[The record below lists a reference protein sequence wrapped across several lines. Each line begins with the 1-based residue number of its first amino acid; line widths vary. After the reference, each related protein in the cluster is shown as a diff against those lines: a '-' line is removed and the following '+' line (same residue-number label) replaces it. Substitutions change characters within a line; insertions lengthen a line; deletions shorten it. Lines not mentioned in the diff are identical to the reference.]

1 MTYLC
6 GVLMSTTTKRVWF
19 WLLSGYLA
27 VGAAMAATVGTADH
41 SKFEQ
46 LKKPFKSGPEVTKA
60 CLACHTEAANQVM
73 HTSHWTWE
81 YTNPANGQ
89 RLGKKTVLNNFCI
102 ATAPNLAFCTSCHAG
117 YGWDSAHFDFAKQ
130 DNVDCLVCHD
140 TTGKYRK
147 APGKA
152 GHPAYQDMEFPKGSG
167 KVIKAVDLNAVAQ
180 KVGKSSR
187 DNCGACH
194 FSGGGGD
201 GVKHGD
207 MDSSLAAPEP
217 NVDVHMDAAGLDF
230 SCATCHKTAGH
241 KVPGSRYAPTAMDK
255 ETHIRGKADRNPAT
269 CQSCHNSRPHKS
281 TRLNTHANKI
291 ACQTCHIPTIAR
303 GGVAT
308 KLSWDWSTAGKLSPE
323 GKPITKKDSHGHVI
337 YDSRKGDFVVG
348 ENVVPEY
355 AWFNGQVKYTLISD
369 KVVKGDK
376 PTQINRFEGSATDGK
391 SMIWPLKV
399 FTGKQPYDPIN
410 QTLLVP
416 HTAGDKGTG
425 YWDNFNWD
433 RALMAGMEAAGAPY
447 SGQFDFIETEMS
459 WPITHMVAPKKDALS
474 CAQCHQPQSGV
485 GRLDKVEG
493 IYMPGRRSNYWLD
506 LIGWLAAAG
515 TLIGVSIHG
524 AIRIYMAR
532 KNPAAGHP

>member
-1 MTYLC
+1 MI
-6 GVLMSTTTKRVWF
+6 
-19 WLLSGYLA
+19 
-27 VGAAMAATVGTADH
+27 GAALAATVGTADH

-60 CLACHTEAANQVM
+60 CLACHTEAAHQVM
-73 HTSHWTWE
+73 KTSHWTWE

-102 ATAPNLAFCTSCHAG
+102 ATAPNLPFCTSCHAG
-117 YGWDSAHFDFAKQ
+117 YGWDSAQFDFGKQ
-130 DNVDCLVCHD
+130 DHVDCLVCHD

-167 KVIKAVDLNAVAQ
+167 KIMKAVDLNAVAQ

-230 SCATCHKTAGH
+230 SCATCHKTTGH
-241 KVPGSRYAPTAMDK
+241 KVPGSRYAPMAMDK

-269 CQSCHNSRPHKS
+269 CQSCHNSRPHKNA
-281 TRLNTHANKI
+281 RLNTHANKI

-355 AWFNGQVKYTLISD
+355 AWFNGQVKYTLIND

-399 FTGKQPYDPIN
+399 FHGKQPYDPVN

-447 SGQFDFIETEMS
+447 SGKFDFIETEMS
-459 WPITHMVAPKKDALS
+459 WPITHMVAPKKDALT
-474 CAQCHQPQSGV
+474 CAQCHQPKSGV

-493 IYMPGRRSNYWLD
+493 IYMPGRRANSWLD

-515 TLIGVSIHG
+515 TLVGVSIHG

-532 KNPAAGHP
+532 KSAAGHP